1 MMLMRRSKYA
11 VLILLLFFGSVLSL
25 GAAAMS
31 FVDSATKEVA
41 AAYDKGFEAGVDSMP
56 VVIKDDLAER
66 SSIPLYLQTDPQW
79 ASDSYSAG
87 TIESHGCGLVSAAIA
102 TTYLTGEC
110 VTPDMLSV
118 YAGDSFLSGELNDS
132 DLICGWLSEHYDI
145 KWSGEKWYLADAV
158 RMLDEGYVV
167 LAAMG
172 GQLGEENYG
181 GHIVLLY
188 EHTDDDC
195 FYLRDPFSG
204 NNSVRKFSRQE
215 IEQVDWGS
223 FNGLC

>member
-1 MMLMRRSKYA
+1 M
-11 VLILLLFFGSVLSL
+11 V
-25 GAAAMS
+25 S
-31 FVDSATKEVA
+31 FTDATNKEEVA
-41 AAYDKGFEAGVDSMP
+41 TAYDRGFEAGVDSVP
-56 VVIKDDLAER
+56 VIVEDEPAK
-66 SSIPLYLQTDPQW
+66 SSSVPLYLQTDPQW
-79 ASDSYSAG
+79 SGDQYSYG
-87 TIESHGCGLVSAAIA
+87 TIESRGCGLVSAAIA
-102 TTYLTGEC
+102 ASYLLDED
-110 VTPDMLSV
+110 VTPDLLLML
-118 YAGDSFLSGELNDS
+118 AGDAFLSSGLNDS
-132 DLICGWLSEHYDI
+132 DVICRWLSEHYGFQ
-145 KWSGEKWYLADAV
+145 WSGEKWLLQDAI

-167 LAAMG
+167 LASME

-204 NNSVRKFSRQE
+204 DNSVRKFSRQE

>member
-1 MMLMRRSKYA
+1 MRRSDDV
-11 VLILLLFFGSVLSL
+11 VLMSLLRFVLVLSF
-25 GAAAMS
+25 GIAAVS
-31 FVDSATKEVA
+31 FANFAADEEVT
-41 AAYDKGFEAGVDSMP
+41 AAYDSGFKAGVDSVP
-56 VVIKDDLAER
+56 VIVEDEPVK
-66 SSIPLYLQTDPQW
+66 SHSVPLYLQTDQQW
-79 ASDSYSAG
+79 SGDQYSSG

-102 TTYLTGEC
+102 TSYLLDEDI
-110 VTPDMLSV
+110 TPDILSMS
-118 YAGDSFLSGELNDS
+118 AGDAFLSNGLNDS
-132 DLICGWLSEHYDI
+132 DAICRWLSERHGLQ
-145 KWSGEKWYLADAV
+145 WSGEKWLLQDAV
-158 RMLDEGYVV
+158 KMLDEGYVV
-167 LAAMG
+167 LASME

-204 NNSVRKFSRQE
+204 DNSVRKFSRQE

>member
-1 MMLMRRSKYA
+1 MKQSKDVALMS
-11 VLILLLFFGSVLSL
+11 LLLLAFVYSFGI
-25 GAAAMS
+25 AAVTFAD
-31 FVDSATKEVA
+31 FAADEEAV
-41 AAYDKGFEAGVDSMP
+41 AAYDEGFKAGVDSVQ
-56 VVIKDDLAER
+56 VVVEDEPAK
-66 SSIPLYLQTDPQW
+66 SHQVPLYLQTDPQW
-79 ASDSYSAG
+79 SGYQYSSG

-102 TTYLTGEC
+102 ASYLLDEDI
-110 VTPDMLSV
+110 TPDILSQS
-118 YAGDSFLSGELNDS
+118 AGDAFLSSGLNDS
-132 DLICGWLSEHYDI
+132 DAICRWLSEHYGLQ
-145 KWSGEKWYLADAV
+145 WTGEKWLLQDAV
-158 RMLDEGYVV
+158 QMLDDGCVV
-167 LAAMG
+167 LASMQ

-204 NNSVRKFSRQE
+204 DNSVRKFSRQE

>member
-1 MMLMRRSKYA
+1 MRRSDGIA
-11 VLILLLFFGSVLSL
+11 LMSLLLFSL
-25 GAAAMS
+25 VFSFGAAAAP
-31 FVDSATKEVA
+31 FADFLANEEVA
-41 AAYDKGFEAGVDSMP
+41 AAYDNGFKAGVDSVP
-56 VVIKDDLAER
+56 VIVEDEPAETR
-66 SSIPLYLQTDPQW
+66 QVPLYLQTDPQW
-79 ASDSYSAG
+79 SGNQYSSG

-102 TTYLTGEC
+102 TSYLLDEDI
-110 VTPDMLSV
+110 TPDLLSMS
-118 YAGDSFLSGELNDS
+118 AGDAFLSSGLNDS
-132 DLICGWLSEHYDI
+132 DAICIWLSEHYGFQ
-145 KWSGEKWYLADAV
+145 WSGEKWLLQDAIQ
-158 RMLDEGYVV
+158 MLDDGCVV
-167 LAAMG
+167 LASME

>member
-1 MMLMRRSKYA
+1 MRRSD
-11 VLILLLFFGSVLSL
+11 VIILTPLLLLAFMFSF
-25 GAAAMS
+25 AAAMMS
-31 FVDSATKEVA
+31 FICSIADEEVA
-41 AAYDKGFEAGVDSMP
+41 AAYDRGFEAGVDSVPAVVEDEPAESYP
-56 VVIKDDLAER
+56 V
-66 SSIPLYLQTDPQW
+66 PLYLQTDPQW
-79 ASDSYSAG
+79 SGDQYSSG

-102 TTYLTGEC
+102 TSYLLDEDI
-110 VTPDMLSV
+110 TPDLLSIS
-118 YAGDSFLSGELNDS
+118 AGDAFLSSGLNDS
-132 DLICGWLSEHYDI
+132 DAICRWLSEHYGFQ
-145 KWSGEKWYLADAV
+145 WSGEKWLLQDAIQ
-158 RMLDEGYVV
+158 MLDEGYVV
-167 LAAMG
+167 LASME

-204 NNSVRKFSRQE
+204 DNSVRKFSRQE

>member
-1 MMLMRRSKYA
+1 MRRSNDVA
-11 VLILLLFFGSVLSL
+11 FMLLTLFVFVFSF
-25 GAAAMS
+25 GAAASS
-31 FVDSATKEVA
+31 FASFAADKEVA
-41 AAYDKGFEAGVDSMP
+41 AAYDKGFEAGADSVP
-56 VVIKDDLAER
+56 AVIEDDTAKPSLV
-66 SSIPLYLQTDPQW
+66 PLYLQTDTQW
-79 ASDSYSAG
+79 SSVSYSTG

-102 TTYLTGEC
+102 TSYLTGEC
-110 VTPDMLSV
+110 ITPDLLSES
-118 YAGDSFLSGELNDS
+118 AGDAFLSSGLNDS
-132 DLICGWLSEHYDI
+132 DSICRWLSEHYGFQ
-145 KWSGEKWYLADAV
+145 WSGEKWLLQDAIQ
-158 RMLDEGYVV
+158 MLDEGYVV
-167 LAAMG
+167 LASME

-204 NNSVRKFSRQE
+204 DNSVRKFSRQE

>member
-1 MMLMRRSKYA
+1 MRRSDDV
-11 VLILLLFFGSVLSL
+11 VLMSLLRFVLVLSF
-25 GAAAMS
+25 GIAAVS
-31 FVDSATKEVA
+31 FANFAADEEVT
-41 AAYDKGFEAGVDSMP
+41 AAYDSGFKAGVDSVP
-56 VVIKDDLAER
+56 VIVEEEPVK
-66 SSIPLYLQTDPQW
+66 SHSVPLYLQTDQQW
-79 ASDSYSAG
+79 SGDQYSSG

-102 TTYLTGEC
+102 ASYLLDEDI
-110 VTPDMLSV
+110 TPDILSMS
-118 YAGDSFLSGELNDS
+118 AGDAFLSNGLNDS
-132 DLICGWLSEHYDI
+132 DAICRWLSERHGLQ
-145 KWSGEKWYLADAV
+145 WSGEKWLLQDAV
-158 RMLDEGYVV
+158 KMLDEGYVV
-167 LAAMG
+167 LASME

-204 NNSVRKFSRQE
+204 DNSVRKFSRQE

>member
-1 MMLMRRSKYA
+1 MRRSD
-11 VLILLLFFGSVLSL
+11 VIILMPLLLLAFMFSF
-25 GAAAMS
+25 AAATMS
-31 FVDSATKEVA
+31 LICSIADEEVA
-41 AAYDKGFEAGVDSMP
+41 VAYDRGFDAGADSVP
-56 VVIKDDLAER
+56 VIIKDDTAKPSLV
-66 SSIPLYLQTDPQW
+66 PLYLQTDTQW
-79 ASDSYSAG
+79 SSVSYSTG

-102 TTYLTGEC
+102 TSYLTGEC
-110 VTPDMLSV
+110 ITPDLLSES
-118 YAGDSFLSGELNDS
+118 AGDAFLSSGLNDS
-132 DLICGWLSEHYDI
+132 DSICRWLSEHYGFQ
-145 KWSGEKWYLADAV
+145 WSGEKWLLQDAIQ
-158 RMLDEGYVV
+158 MLDEGYVV
-167 LAAMG
+167 LASME

-204 NNSVRKFSRQE
+204 DNSVRKFSRQE

>member
-1 MMLMRRSKYA
+1 MRRSDDV
-11 VLILLLFFGSVLSL
+11 VLMSLLRFVLVLSF
-25 GAAAMS
+25 GIAAVS
-31 FVDSATKEVA
+31 FANFAADEEVT
-41 AAYDKGFEAGVDSMP
+41 AAYDSGFKAGVDSVPFIVEDEP
-56 VVIKDDLAER
+56 VKSHSV
-66 SSIPLYLQTDPQW
+66 PLYLQTDQQW
-79 ASDSYSAG
+79 SGDQYSSG

-102 TTYLTGEC
+102 ASYLLDEDI
-110 VTPDMLSV
+110 TPDILSMS
-118 YAGDSFLSGELNDS
+118 AGDAFLSNGLNDS
-132 DLICGWLSEHYDI
+132 DAICRWLSERHGLQ
-145 KWSGEKWYLADAV
+145 WSGEKWLLQDAV
-158 RMLDEGYVV
+158 KMLDEGYVV
-167 LAAMG
+167 LASME

-204 NNSVRKFSRQE
+204 DNSVRKFSRQE

>member
-1 MMLMRRSKYA
+1 MRRSD
-11 VLILLLFFGSVLSL
+11 VIILMPLLLLAFMFSF
-25 GAAAMS
+25 AAATMS
-31 FVDSATKEVA
+31 LICFIADEEVA
-41 AAYDKGFEAGVDSMP
+41 AAYDRGFEAGADSVP
-56 VVIKDDLAER
+56 VIIKDDTAKPSLV
-66 SSIPLYLQTDPQW
+66 PLYLQTDTQW
-79 ASDSYSAG
+79 SSVSYSTG

-102 TTYLTGEC
+102 TSYLTGEC
-110 VTPDMLSV
+110 ITPDLLSES
-118 YAGDSFLSGELNDS
+118 AGDAFLSSGLNDS
-132 DLICGWLSEHYDI
+132 DSICRWLSEHYGFQ
-145 KWSGEKWYLADAV
+145 WSGEKWLLQDAIQ
-158 RMLDEGYVV
+158 MLDEGYVV
-167 LAAMG
+167 LASME

-204 NNSVRKFSRQE
+204 DNSVRKFSRQE

>member
-1 MMLMRRSKYA
+1 MRRSNDIA
-11 VLILLLFFGSVLSL
+11 LLFLLFIAFVFFFGAV
-25 GAAAMS
+25 AAS
-31 FVDSATKEVA
+31 FADYVDDEEVS
-41 AAYDKGFEAGVDSMP
+41 AAYDRGFEAGIDSMP
-56 VVIKDDLAER
+56 VIVEDKPVK
-66 SSIPLYLQTDPQW
+66 SGSVPLYLQTDPQW
-79 ASDSYSAG
+79 SGDQYSSG

-102 TTYLTGEC
+102 TSYLLDEDI
-110 VTPDMLSV
+110 TPDLLSSA
-118 YAGDSFLSGELNDS
+118 AGDAFLSDGLNDS
-132 DLICGWLSEHYDI
+132 DAICRWLSEYYDFQ
-145 KWSGEKWYLADAV
+145 WSGEKWFLEDAIK
-158 RMLDEGYVV
+158 MLDDGYVV
-167 LAAMG
+167 LASME

-204 NNSVRKFSRQE
+204 DNSVRKFSRQE

>member
-1 MMLMRRSKYA
+1 MKQSRDVALMS
-11 VLILLLFFGSVLSL
+11 LLLIAFVCSFGI
-25 GAAAMS
+25 AAVTFAD
-31 FVDSATKEVA
+31 FVADEEVT
-41 AAYDKGFEAGVDSMP
+41 AAYDNGFKAGVDSVQ
-56 VVIKDDLAER
+56 VVVEDEPAK
-66 SSIPLYLQTDPQW
+66 SHQVPLYLQTDPQW
-79 ASDSYSAG
+79 SGDQYSSG

-102 TTYLTGEC
+102 ASYLLDKDI
-110 VTPDMLSV
+110 TPDLLSQ
-118 YAGDSFLSGELNDS
+118 YAGGAFLSSGLNDS
-132 DLICGWLSEHYDI
+132 DVICRWLSEHYCLQ
-145 KWSGEKWYLADAV
+145 WTGEKWLLQDAV
-158 RMLDEGYVV
+158 QMLDEGYVV
-167 LAAMG
+167 LASMK

-204 NNSVRKFSRQE
+204 DNSVRKFSRQE

>member
-1 MMLMRRSKYA
+1 MRRSSYA
-11 VLILLLFFGSVLSL
+11 VLTILLFFVFVFFS
-25 GAAAMS
+25 GAAVAS
-31 FVDSATKEVA
+31 FVDASNKEEVA
-41 AAYDKGFEAGVDSMP
+41 AAYDKGFEAGAGSVP
-56 VVIKDDLAER
+56 VVINDDTAKPSLV
-66 SSIPLYLQTDPQW
+66 PLYLQTDPQW
-79 ASDSYSAG
+79 SSASYSTG

-102 TTYLTGEC
+102 TSYLTGEC
-110 VTPDMLSV
+110 VTPDLLSAS
-118 YAGDSFLSGELNDS
+118 AGDAFLSSGLNDS
-132 DLICGWLSEHYDI
+132 DAICRWLSEHYGLQ
-145 KWSGEKWYLADAV
+145 WSGEKWYLDDAV
-158 RMLDEGYVV
+158 QMLDEGYVV

>member
-1 MMLMRRSKYA
+1 MRRSDGIA
-11 VLILLLFFGSVLSL
+11 LISLLLFSFVFSF
-25 GAAAMS
+25 GAAAAP
-31 FVDSATKEVA
+31 FADFLADEEVA
-41 AAYDKGFEAGVDSMP
+41 AAYDNGFKAGADS
-56 VVIKDDLAER
+56 VQVIVEDEPAVP
-66 SSIPLYLQTDPQW
+66 SSVPLYLQTDPQW
-79 ASDSYSAG
+79 SGDQYSYG

-102 TTYLTGEC
+102 TSY
-110 VTPDMLSV
+110 
-118 YAGDSFLSGELNDS
+118 LSGEDITPDILSEAAGDAFLSNGLNDS
-132 DLICGWLSEHYDI
+132 DVICRWLSEHHGLQ
-145 KWSGEKWYLADAV
+145 WSGEKWLLQDAV
-158 RMLDEGYVV
+158 QMLDDGFVV
-167 LAAMG
+167 LASMK

-204 NNSVRKFSRQE
+204 DNSVRKFSRQE

>member
-1 MMLMRRSKYA
+1 MRRSDDVA
-11 VLILLLFFGSVLSL
+11 FMLLMLFVFVFSF
-25 GAAAMS
+25 GAAAAS
-31 FVDSATKEVA
+31 FAGFVADEEVA
-41 AAYDKGFEAGVDSMP
+41 AAYDYGFEAGVDSVP
-56 VVIKDDLAER
+56 VIVEDKPAK
-66 SSIPLYLQTDPQW
+66 SHSVPLYLQTDPQW
-79 ASDSYSAG
+79 SGDQYSSG

-102 TTYLTGEC
+102 ASYLLDEDI
-110 VTPDMLSV
+110 TPDLLSASV
-118 YAGDSFLSGELNDS
+118 GDAFLSNGLNDS
-132 DLICGWLSEHYDI
+132 DIICRWLSEHYNFQ
-145 KWSGEKWYLADAV
+145 WSGEKWLLQDAV
-158 RMLDEGYVV
+158 QMLDDGYVV
-167 LAAMG
+167 LASME

-204 NNSVRKFSRQE
+204 GNSVRKFSRQE

>member
-1 MMLMRRSKYA
+1 MRRSD
-11 VLILLLFFGSVLSL
+11 VIILMPLLLLAFMFSFV
-25 GAAAMS
+25 AAMMS
-31 FVDSATKEVA
+31 LICSIADEEVA
-41 AAYDKGFEAGVDSMP
+41 AAYDRGFEAGVDSVP
-56 VVIKDDLAER
+56 VIIEDEPAELHQV
-66 SSIPLYLQTDPQW
+66 PLYLQTDPQW
-79 ASDSYSAG
+79 SGDQYSSG

-102 TTYLTGEC
+102 TSYLLDEDI
-110 VTPDMLSV
+110 TPDLLSIS
-118 YAGDSFLSGELNDS
+118 AGDAFLSSGLNDS
-132 DLICGWLSEHYDI
+132 DAICRWLSEHYGF
-145 KWSGEKWYLADAV
+145 KWSGEKWLLQDAV
-158 RMLDEGYVV
+158 QMLDEGYVV
-167 LAAMG
+167 LASME

-204 NNSVRKFSRQE
+204 DNSVRKFSRQE

>member
-1 MMLMRRSKYA
+1 MRRSDDV
-11 VLILLLFFGSVLSL
+11 VLMFLLRFVLVLSF
-25 GAAAMS
+25 GIAAVS
-31 FVDSATKEVA
+31 FANFAADEEVT
-41 AAYDKGFEAGVDSMP
+41 AAYDSGFKAGVDSVP
-56 VVIKDDLAER
+56 VIVEDEPVK
-66 SSIPLYLQTDPQW
+66 SHSVPLYLQTDQQW
-79 ASDSYSAG
+79 SGDQYSSG

-102 TTYLTGEC
+102 ASYLLDEDI
-110 VTPDMLSV
+110 TPDILSMS
-118 YAGDSFLSGELNDS
+118 AGDAFLSNGLNDS
-132 DLICGWLSEHYDI
+132 DAICRWLSERHGLQ
-145 KWSGEKWYLADAV
+145 WSGEKWLLQDAV
-158 RMLDEGYVV
+158 KMLDEGYVV
-167 LAAMG
+167 LASME

-204 NNSVRKFSRQE
+204 DNSVRKFSRQE

>member
-1 MMLMRRSKYA
+1 MRRSD
-11 VLILLLFFGSVLSL
+11 VIILMPLLLLAFMFSF
-25 GAAAMS
+25 AAATMS
-31 FVDSATKEVA
+31 LICSIADEEVA
-41 AAYDKGFEAGVDSMP
+41 AAYDRGFEAGADSVP
-56 VVIKDDLAER
+56 VIIKDDTAKPSLV
-66 SSIPLYLQTDPQW
+66 PLYLQTDTQW
-79 ASDSYSAG
+79 SSVSYSTG

-102 TTYLTGEC
+102 TSYLTGEC
-110 VTPDMLSV
+110 ITPDLLSES
-118 YAGDSFLSGELNDS
+118 AGDAFLSSGLNDS
-132 DLICGWLSEHYDI
+132 DAICRWLSEHYGFQ
-145 KWSGEKWYLADAV
+145 WSGEKWLLQDAV
-158 RMLDEGYVV
+158 QMLDEGYVV
-167 LAAMG
+167 LASME

-204 NNSVRKFSRQE
+204 DNSVRKFSRQE

>member
-1 MMLMRRSKYA
+1 MRRSSYA
-11 VLILLLFFGSVLSL
+11 VLTILLLFVFVFFS
-25 GAAAMS
+25 GAAVAS
-31 FVDSATKEVA
+31 FVDASNEEEVA
-41 AAYDKGFEAGVDSMP
+41 AAYDNGFEEGAASVP
-56 VVIKDDLAER
+56 VIIKDDTAKPSLV
-66 SSIPLYLQTDPQW
+66 PLYLQTDPQW
-79 ASDSYSAG
+79 SSVSYSTG

-102 TTYLTGEC
+102 TSYLTGEC
-110 VTPDMLSV
+110 VTPDLLSAS
-118 YAGDSFLSGELNDS
+118 AGDAFLSSGLNDS
-132 DLICGWLSEHYDI
+132 DAICRWLSEHYGLQ
-145 KWSGEKWYLADAV
+145 WSGEKWYLDDAV
-158 RMLDEGYVV
+158 QMLDEGYVV

-204 NNSVRKFSRQE
+204 DNSVRKFSRQE

>member
-1 MMLMRRSKYA
+1 MRRSSYA
-11 VLILLLFFGSVLSL
+11 VLTILLFFVFVFFS
-25 GAAAMS
+25 GAAVAS
-31 FVDSATKEVA
+31 FVDASNKEEVA
-41 AAYDKGFEAGVDSMP
+41 AAYDKGFEAGAGSVP
-56 VVIKDDLAER
+56 VVVKDDSAKPSLV
-66 SSIPLYLQTDPQW
+66 PLYLQTDPQW
-79 ASDSYSAG
+79 SSVSYSTG

-102 TTYLTGEC
+102 TSYLTGEC
-110 VTPDMLSV
+110 VTPDLLSAS
-118 YAGDSFLSGELNDS
+118 AGDAFLSSGLNDS
-132 DLICGWLSEHYDI
+132 DAICRWLSEHYDLQ
-145 KWSGEKWYLADAV
+145 WSGEKWYLDDAV
-158 RMLDEGYVV
+158 QMLDEGYVV

>member
-1 MMLMRRSKYA
+1 MRRSDDIA
-11 VLILLLFFGSVLSL
+11 LMLLLSFAFVFFFGAV
-25 GAAAMS
+25 AVS
-31 FVDSATKEVA
+31 FIDYVTDEEVA
-41 AAYDKGFEAGVDSMP
+41 AAYDRGFEAGVDSVP
-56 VVIKDDLAER
+56 AIIEDDPAR
-66 SSIPLYLQTDPQW
+66 SSSIPLYLQTDPQW
-79 ASDSYSAG
+79 SSDSYSTG

-102 TTYLTGEC
+102 VSYLTGEC
-110 VTPDMLSV
+110 VTPDLLSMS
-118 YAGDSFLSGELNDS
+118 AGDAFLSNGINDS
-132 DLICGWLSEHYDI
+132 DVICIWLLEHHSI
-145 KWSGEKWYLADAV
+145 QWSGEKWLLQDAV

-167 LAAMG
+167 LASMK
-172 GQLGEENYG
+172 GQLGDENYG

-204 NNSVRKFSRQE
+204 DNSVRKFSRQE

>member
-1 MMLMRRSKYA
+1 MRQSNYAALMLLS
-11 VLILLLFFGSVLSL
+11 FFVFVFFS
-25 GAAAMS
+25 GAAVVS
-31 FVDSATKEVA
+31 FADAANKEEVA
-41 AAYDKGFEAGVDSMP
+41 TAYDRGFEAGVDSVPAIVEDEQVM
-56 VVIKDDLAER
+56 
-66 SSIPLYLQTDPQW
+66 SSFVPLYLQTDPQW
-79 ASDSYSAG
+79 SGSQYSSG

-102 TTYLTGEC
+102 TSYLTGEC
-110 VTPDMLSV
+110 ITPDLLLML
-118 YAGDSFLSGELNDS
+118 AGDAFLSSGLNDS
-132 DLICGWLSEHYDI
+132 DAICRWLSEHYGFQ
-145 KWSGEKWYLADAV
+145 WSGEKWLLQDAIQ
-158 RMLDEGYVV
+158 MLDEGYVV
-167 LAAMG
+167 LASME

-204 NNSVRKFSRQE
+204 DNSVRKFSRQE

>member
-1 MMLMRRSKYA
+1 MRRSDDVLLMSYLFLALIFFLA
-11 VLILLLFFGSVLSL
+11 VAVT
-25 GAAAMS
+25 S
-31 FVDSATKEVA
+31 FVDFVSDEEVA
-41 AAYDKGFEAGVDSMP
+41 AAYDRGFEAGVDSVP
-56 VVIKDDLAER
+56 VVVEDDPAKS

-79 ASDSYSAG
+79 SSDSYSSG

-102 TTYLTGEC
+102 VSYLTGEHI
-110 VTPDMLSV
+110 TPDLLSMS
-118 YAGDSFLSGELNDS
+118 AGDAFLSSGLNDS
-132 DLICGWLSEHYDI
+132 DAICRWLSERYSLQ
-145 KWSGEKWYLADAV
+145 WSGEKWLLQDAV
-158 RMLDEGYVV
+158 QMLDEGYVV
-167 LAAMG
+167 LASME

-204 NNSVRKFSRQE
+204 DNSVRKFSRQE
-215 IEQVDWGS
+215 IEQVVWGS

>member
-1 MMLMRRSKYA
+1 MVLMRRSSYT
-11 VLILLLFFGSVLSL
+11 VFIVFLFFASVLSL
-25 GAAAMS
+25 GAAAVS
-31 FVDSATKEVA
+31 FVDAATEEAA
-41 AAYDKGFEAGVDSMP
+41 AAYDRGFEAGVDSVP
-56 VVIKDDLAER
+56 VVEDDTAKR
-66 SSIPLYLQTDPQW
+66 SHVPLYLQTDPQW
-79 ASDSYSAG
+79 AGESYSTG

-102 TTYLTGEC
+102 TTYLTGER
-110 VTPDMLSV
+110 VTPDLLSS
-118 YAGDSFLSGELNDS
+118 YAGDAFLSGELNDS
-132 DLICGWLSEHYDI
+132 DLICVWLSEHYGFQ
-145 KWSGEKWYLADAV
+145 WSGEKWYFEDAV
-158 RMLDEGYVV
+158 KMLDEGYVV

-195 FYLRDPFSG
+195 FYIRDPFSG

>member
-1 MMLMRRSKYA
+1 MRRSDDIA
-11 VLILLLFFGSVLSL
+11 LMLLLLFAFVFFI
-25 GAAAMS
+25 GAAAVS
-31 FVDSATKEVA
+31 FVSYVEDEEVSD
-41 AAYDKGFEAGVDSMP
+41 AYDRGFEAGTDSMP
-56 VVIKDDLAER
+56 VVVEDKPVKSD
-66 SSIPLYLQTDPQW
+66 SVPLYLQTDPQW
-79 ASDSYSAG
+79 SGYQYSSG

-102 TTYLTGEC
+102 ASYLLDEGI
-110 VTPDMLSV
+110 TPDILSSS
-118 YAGDSFLSGELNDS
+118 AGDAFLSSGLNDS
-132 DLICGWLSEHYDI
+132 DAICRWLSERYGFQ
-145 KWSGEKWYLADAV
+145 WSGEKWFLQDAV
-158 RMLDEGYVV
+158 QMLDEGYVV
-167 LAAMG
+167 LASME

-204 NNSVRKFSRQE
+204 DNSVRKFSRQE

>member
-1 MMLMRRSKYA
+1 MRRSSYA
-11 VLILLLFFGSVLSL
+11 VLTILLLFVFVFFS
-25 GAAAMS
+25 GAAVAS
-31 FVDSATKEVA
+31 FVDASNEEEVA
-41 AAYDKGFEAGVDSMP
+41 AAYDKGFEEGADSVP
-56 VVIKDDLAER
+56 VIIKDDTAKPSLV
-66 SSIPLYLQTDPQW
+66 PLYLQTDPQW
-79 ASDSYSAG
+79 SSVSYSTG

-102 TTYLTGEC
+102 TSYLTGEC
-110 VTPDMLSV
+110 VTPDLLSAS
-118 YAGDSFLSGELNDS
+118 AGDAFLSSGLNDS
-132 DLICGWLSEHYDI
+132 DAICRWLSEHYGLQ
-145 KWSGEKWYLADAV
+145 WSGEKWYLDDAV
-158 RMLDEGYVV
+158 QMLDEGYVV

>member
-1 MMLMRRSKYA
+1 MRRSDDV
-11 VLILLLFFGSVLSL
+11 VLMSLLRFVLVLSF
-25 GAAAMS
+25 GIAAVS
-31 FVDSATKEVA
+31 FANFAADEEVT
-41 AAYDKGFEAGVDSMP
+41 AAYDSGFKAGVDSVP
-56 VVIKDDLAER
+56 VIVEDEPVK
-66 SSIPLYLQTDPQW
+66 SHSVPLYLQTDQQW
-79 ASDSYSAG
+79 SGDQYSSG

-102 TTYLTGEC
+102 ASYLLDEDI
-110 VTPDMLSV
+110 TPDILSMS
-118 YAGDSFLSGELNDS
+118 AGDAFLSNGLNDS
-132 DLICGWLSEHYDI
+132 DAICRWLSERHGLQ
-145 KWSGEKWYLADAV
+145 WSGEKWLLQDAV
-158 RMLDEGYVV
+158 KMLDEGYVV
-167 LAAMG
+167 LASME

-204 NNSVRKFSRQE
+204 DNSVRKFSRQE

>member
-1 MMLMRRSKYA
+1 MRRSD
-11 VLILLLFFGSVLSL
+11 VIILMPLLLLAFMFSF
-25 GAAAMS
+25 AAATMS
-31 FVDSATKEVA
+31 LIGSIADEEVA
-41 AAYDKGFEAGVDSMP
+41 AAYDRGFEAGADSVP
-56 VVIKDDLAER
+56 VIIKDDTAKPSLV
-66 SSIPLYLQTDPQW
+66 PLYLQTDTQW
-79 ASDSYSAG
+79 SSVSYSTG

-102 TTYLTGEC
+102 TSYLTGEC
-110 VTPDMLSV
+110 ITPDLLSES
-118 YAGDSFLSGELNDS
+118 AGDAFLSSGLNDS
-132 DLICGWLSEHYDI
+132 DSICRWLSEHYGFQ
-145 KWSGEKWYLADAV
+145 WSGEKWLLQDAIQ
-158 RMLDEGYVV
+158 MLDEGYVV
-167 LAAMG
+167 LASME

-204 NNSVRKFSRQE
+204 DNSVRKFSRQE

>member
-1 MMLMRRSKYA
+1 MP
-11 VLILLLFFGSVLSL
+11 LLLLAFMFSF
-25 GAAAMS
+25 AAATMS
-31 FVDSATKEVA
+31 LIGSIADEEVVV
-41 AAYDKGFEAGVDSMP
+41 AYDRGFEAGADSVP
-56 VVIKDDLAER
+56 VIIKDDAAKPSLV
-66 SSIPLYLQTDPQW
+66 PLYLQTDTQW
-79 ASDSYSAG
+79 SSISYSTG

-102 TTYLTGEC
+102 TSYLTGEC
-110 VTPDMLSV
+110 ITPDLLSES
-118 YAGDSFLSGELNDS
+118 AGDAFLSSGLNDS
-132 DLICGWLSEHYDI
+132 DSICRWLSEHYGFQ
-145 KWSGEKWYLADAV
+145 WSGEKWLLQDAV
-158 RMLDEGYVV
+158 QMLDEGYVV
-167 LAAMG
+167 LASME

-204 NNSVRKFSRQE
+204 DNSVRKFSRQE

>member
-1 MMLMRRSKYA
+1 MRQSNVAILMS
-11 VLILLLFFGSVLSL
+11 LLLFAF
-25 GAAAMS
+25 MFS
-31 FVDSATKEVA
+31 FVAAVISFIDFAVDEEVVV
-41 AAYDKGFEAGVDSMP
+41 AYDRGFEAGVDS
-56 VVIKDDLAER
+56 VQVIVEDEPAKYH
-66 SSIPLYLQTDPQW
+66 SVPLYLQTDPQW
-79 ASDSYSAG
+79 SGDKYSSG

-102 TTYLTGEC
+102 TSYLLDED
-110 VTPDMLSV
+110 VTPDILSMS
-118 YAGDSFLSGELNDS
+118 AGDAFLSDGLNDS
-132 DLICGWLSEHYDI
+132 DVICRWLSEHYGLQ
-145 KWSGEKWYLADAV
+145 WSGEKWLLQDAV
-158 RMLDEGYVV
+158 QMLDEGYVV
-167 LAAMG
+167 LASMK

-204 NNSVRKFSRQE
+204 DNSVRKFSRQE

>member
-1 MMLMRRSKYA
+1 MRRSSN
-11 VLILLLFFGSVLSL
+11 VLSTSFLLLAFMLLL
-25 GAAAMS
+25 GVAVTS
-31 FVDSATKEVA
+31 FVGFVSDEEVA
-41 AAYDKGFEAGVDSMP
+41 AAYDRGFEAGVDSVP
-56 VVIKDDLAER
+56 VIVEDDPAKS

-79 ASDSYSAG
+79 SSESYSSG
-87 TIESHGCGLVSAAIA
+87 TIESHGCGLVSAAVA
-102 TTYLTGEC
+102 VSYLSGERI
-110 VTPDMLSV
+110 TPDLLSMS
-118 YAGDSFLSGELNDS
+118 AGDAFLSGGLNDS
-132 DLICGWLSEHYDI
+132 DAICRWLSEHYSLQ
-145 KWSGEKWYLADAV
+145 WSGEKWLLQDAV
-158 RMLDEGYVV
+158 QMLDEGYMV
-167 LAAMG
+167 LASME

-204 NNSVRKFSRQE
+204 DNSVRKFSRQE